1 MDKTTKIKT
10 QTLIQKTLHR
20 KLTIKQYE
28 PHKDKYREWSQ
39 MEGLEVPAPLA
50 TLNIK
55 KNKYRGWSQ
64 MEVLEVPAPSATLN
78 IKKTKP

>member
-1 MDKTTKIKT
+1 
-10 QTLIQKTLHR
+10 
-20 KLTIKQYE
+20 
-28 PHKDKYREWSQ
+28 